1 MEVFLNKAGRPYGSN
16 KYSYIA
22 SEKIKCMEVSD
33 QTVEIEAGKGKL
45 LLFIDLIW

>member
-1 MEVFLNKAGRPYGSN
+1 
-16 KYSYIA
+16 
-22 SEKIKCMEVSD
+22 MEVSD